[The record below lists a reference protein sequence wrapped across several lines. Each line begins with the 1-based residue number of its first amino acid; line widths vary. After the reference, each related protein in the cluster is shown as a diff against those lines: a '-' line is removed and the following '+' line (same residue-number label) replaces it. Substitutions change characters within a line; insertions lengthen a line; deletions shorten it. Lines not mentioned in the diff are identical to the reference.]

1 MVADLIFLLRVLVF
15 PGFLF
20 LFLFTLFCDWFER
33 KVEARIEN
41 RIGPSY
47 TGPTG
52 LFQPLADFIK
62 LITKAEIVPKTRR
75 SIFVVM
81 PLLAFSLF
89 VFTVFFLPIDG
100 QNVVSSVAFEGDL
113 ILVLA
118 LVSVA
123 TLAQF
128 LAGWSSS
135 NPFSGIGATR
145 VLSQFLGYDIP
156 LFLLALSP
164 AFLARSLSIQTIAL
178 KQIFPFAL
186 AVPWVF
192 LLFLLT
198 IQAELER
205 DPFDVPHAETEIVA
219 GFETEFSGGRLAFL
233 KLSKDVQLV
242 LGAALAVELFLGG
255 PYGPVLFGAQ
265 TVSYS
270 LWFVLKVLLVIM
282 ISELLTAV
290 FARLRIDSVMNFGW
304 KILLPLSLSMLV
316 LTAWLANTAFSG
328 L

>member
-1 MVADLIFLLRVLVF
+1 MAVDLIFVLRVLVF

-47 TGPTG
+47 AGPTG